1 MDRVI
6 NAKTVR
12 ELLDVYLEL
21 YEEGAFQEIPMEE
34 YERAVELIE
43 SRLVLDCN
51 VDLTPYSEGDRE
63 AQ

>member
-1 MDRVI
+1 MERVI

-43 SRLVLDCN
+43 ARLILDCN
-51 VDLTPYSEGDRE
+51 VDLTPYSEGSRE